1 MARASSSMSDAQHR
15 ALVRKAIAHAEKV
28 ADDDDAA
35 FVQALR
41 TQFFTQHGQRTRA
54 LRVVAAGG
62 LRRGPAGDPSFHIFQ
77 DPRFLKNAREL
88 ARRTQRGV
96 RVIGGTTV
104 KAKDFLD
111 CVAVGNDQQ
120 WGCSGTLVARTVVL
134 TAGHC
139 ASFATRVFF
148 GRDVSKAGKVVRVAK
163 RVRHPDYH
171 KKGKHN
177 DLMVL
182 VLESPVSNVPPRGLA
197 SSAVINAAGDAR
209 VVGFGNTDPSG
220 SFGYGVKR
228 QTDVPVASPACDGE
242 VNGEE
247 DSVIYGCDP
256 SLELIAGKPLLAR
269 DTCSGDSG
277 GPIYVAGGPGKWL
290 LAGATSRAT
299 DSATNNC
306 GDGGVYVR
314 VDRYRDWIESIPG
327 VDLP

>member
-1 MARASSSMSDAQHR
+1 MSDAQHN
-15 ALVRKAIAHAEKV
+15 ALVRKAIAHADRV
-28 ADDDDAA
+28 AGGDDAA
-35 FVQALR
+35 FVHALR
-41 TQFFTQHGQRTRA
+41 THFFTQHATQRSRA
-54 LRVVAAGG
+54 LRVVPAGG
-62 LRRGPAGDPSFHIFQ
+62 LRREPAGDPSFHIFQ
-77 DPRFLKNAREL
+77 DPRFLRNAREL

-104 KAKDFLD
+104 KAKDFRD

-120 WGCSGTLVARTVVL
+120 WGCSGTLIASNVVL

-139 ASFATRVFF
+139 ASFATRVFV
-148 GRDVSKAGKVVRVAK
+148 GRDVAKAGKIVRVAR
-163 RVRHPDYH
+163 RVRHPEYH
-171 KKGKHN
+171 KQGKHN

-182 VLESPVSNVPPRGLA
+182 VLDAPVSGVPPRALA
-197 SSAVINAAGDAR
+197 PSAVIDAAGDAR

-220 SFGYGVKR
+220 TFGYGVKR
-228 QTDVPVASPACDGE
+228 QTDVPVASAACDGG

-247 DSVIYGCDP
+247 DRVVYGCDP
-256 SLELIAGKPLLAR
+256 TLELIAGKPLLAR
-269 DTCSGDSG
+269 DTCTGDSG
-277 GPIYVAGGPGKWL
+277 GPIYVADGPGKWL

-314 VDRYRDWIESIPG
+314 VDRYRSWIESIPG